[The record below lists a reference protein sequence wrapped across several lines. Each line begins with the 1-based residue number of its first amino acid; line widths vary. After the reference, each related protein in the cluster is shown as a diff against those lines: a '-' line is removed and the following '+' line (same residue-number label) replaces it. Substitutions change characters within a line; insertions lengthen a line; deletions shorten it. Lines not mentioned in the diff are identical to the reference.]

1 MRGFLTFKLFICLF
15 LAALS
20 LHCCVQIFSSYEEQ
34 GLLSGSS
41 GQASHCSGF
50 SCYGAQA
57 VGPQASVVVTAMLLI
72 SDSLR
77 NKVHGIISN

>member
-1 MRGFLTFKLFICLF
+1 MRGFLTFKLYICLF

-50 SCYGAQA
+50 SCYGAW
-57 VGPQASVVVTAMLLI
+57 VLGSQASVVVTQGLW
-72 SDSLR
+72 SVGFSSCGTR
-77 NKVHGIISN
+77 V